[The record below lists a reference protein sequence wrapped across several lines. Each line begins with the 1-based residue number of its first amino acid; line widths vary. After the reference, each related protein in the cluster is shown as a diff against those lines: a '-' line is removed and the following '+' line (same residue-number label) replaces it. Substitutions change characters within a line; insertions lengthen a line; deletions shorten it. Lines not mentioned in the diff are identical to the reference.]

1 MGMQVGSGTQFAELP
16 PEVERDLGGGR
27 PAYELGT

>member
-16 PEVERDLGGGR
+16 PEVERDLGGLRGG
-27 PAYELGT
+27 LNF

>member
-16 PEVERDLGGGR
+16 PEVERDLGD
-27 PAYELGT
+27 